1 MRCRVRMLLMWA
13 GSPSS
18 NGGGATGDDVTAGHL
33 QLDSVYIDLGRVPRD
48 SVAEAT
54 MGFVNTGEA
63 PLQIM
68 TVFSD
73 CGCTS
78 PEYST
83 DEVKPGE
90 RGEIRIRFNGR
101 NRRAGSFRKTLR
113 IRSNADNPRETL
125 TVKGTIIESRV
136 ASDDALR
143 SLWYSLL
150 AAE

>member
-1 MRCRVRMLLMWA
+1 MRVIGVLCAVVCGCFLMRA

-18 NGGGATGDDVTAGHL
+18 NGGGATGDDVKAGHL

-83 DEVKPGE
+83 DEVGPGE
-90 RGEIRIRFNGR
+90 KGEIRVRFNSK
-101 NRRAGSFRKTLR
+101 NRREGVFRKTLR
-113 IRSNADNPRETL
+113 IRSNADNPRVTL
-125 TVKGTIIESRV
+125 VVKGIV
-136 ASDDALR
+136 K
-143 SLWYSLL
+143 
-150 AAE
+150 